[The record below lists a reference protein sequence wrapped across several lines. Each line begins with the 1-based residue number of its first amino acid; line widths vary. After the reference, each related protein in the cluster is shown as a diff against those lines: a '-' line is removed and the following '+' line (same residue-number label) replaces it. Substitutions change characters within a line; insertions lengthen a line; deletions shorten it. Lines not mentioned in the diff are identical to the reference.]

1 MRKPLA
7 LSMRNSEDPGH
18 RTPIMQGGGRKQ
30 DHAVSTLELMD
41 TGDSDSVDILDSAN
55 AFFPSVHYFV
65 L

>member
-18 RTPIMQGGGRKQ
+18 WTPTMQGGGRN
-30 DHAVSTLELMD
+30 AVSTLELMD
-41 TGDSDSVDILDSAN
+41 TGDSDSVNILNSAN
-55 AFFPSVHYFV
+55 AFFPSVHYFI